1 MFGCLAFWLFGLIN
15 AGWIVFAFLFKLWHE
30 RQLKRLEQDLRFD
43 AERRLKVFDL
53 KATEY
58 ANYVASLDQFGSVWI
73 SLDQFGKKNQSE
85 IMGRMQPIFDQYLNN
100 FMAAS
105 AENNQEKT
113 REVLVWFSQ
122 QISLIMHEGGEDF
135 FKLKSES
142 NRLKLIATDEMLG
155 TFQQLEDLTELSMN
169 TAHEFMGKLTEIV
182 LHQQTSIQ
190 EEYLAKLNDISS
202 DIQVQSKLL
211 MTQMRTEIRRI

>member
-1 MFGCLAFWLFGLIN
+1 MSSIYEIIQKDPQYYVWLFGLIN
-15 AGWIVFAFLFKLWHE
+15 AGWIVFAFLFKSWHE

-58 ANYVASLDQFGSVWI
+58 ANYVASLDQFG
-73 SLDQFGKKNQSE
+73 KKNQSE
-85 IMGRMQPIFDQYLNN
+85 IMGRMQPIFDQYLND

-105 AENNQEKT
+105 AENDQEKT

-122 QISLIMHEGGEDF
+122 QISLIMREGGEDF

-182 LHQQTSIQ
+182 LNQQTLIQ

-202 DIQVQSKLL
+202 DIQAQSKLL
-211 MTQMRTEIRRI
+211 MTQMRAEIRGI